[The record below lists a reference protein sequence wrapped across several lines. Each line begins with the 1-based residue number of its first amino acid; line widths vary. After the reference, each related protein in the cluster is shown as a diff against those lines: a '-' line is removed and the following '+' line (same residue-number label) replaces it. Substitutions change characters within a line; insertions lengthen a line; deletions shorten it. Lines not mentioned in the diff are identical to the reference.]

1 MNDVY
6 EREIHE
12 GYDEERGGGIMNVKC
27 EILSLTSTRT

>member
-12 GYDEERGGGIMNVKC
+12 GYDEERGGGIMIVKC

>member
-12 GYDEERGGGIMNVKC
+12 GYDEERGGIMNVKC